1 MNLKKAALIVALG
14 IALFSPVA
22 IAAPSQRIERIS
34 PSHQNVLS
42 RFFGHLFHPGRKGYA
57 VR

>member
-1 MNLKKAALIVALG
+1 MNLKKATLVVALS
-14 IALFSPVA
+14 ISVFSAIA
-22 IAAPSQRIERIS
+22 IAAPNQRNERIS
-34 PSHQNVLS
+34 PSHQNVLL

>member
-1 MNLKKAALIVALG
+1 MNFKKAALMVALS
-14 IALFSPVA
+14 IAVFSPTA
-22 IAAPSQRIERIS
+22 IAAPSQRVERIS
-34 PSHQNVLS
+34 PSHENVLL